1 MTLLKDIIVRLS
13 NYKPSPS
20 KAIFSEKV
28 GLHGQKS
35 DLEPNL

>member
-13 NYKPSPS
+13 NYKPSPFT
-20 KAIFSEKV
+20 AIFSEKV